1 MTRLVELG
9 CRLRDDGMIGREAS
23 LVKSDLGDF
32 EPIGWSGSNSWDPVV
47 QVSCEKIW
55 LSVLWSCGREAREC
69 GQAVDN
75 APGAFSTGCPHGPQG
90 VGRSEGLVH
99 KSTGRFR
106 LLMSPPAAHHP
117 AARTAV
123 LPSPMSRNSSR
134 RSACTRRTASRSVS
148 AVAMASSK
156 AKRTPGLRKCSASAR
171 LRSLA

>member
-1 MTRLVELG
+1 MLVEVG
-9 CRLRDDGMIGREAS
+9 CRSRDDGMIGREAS
-23 LVKSDLGDF
+23 LVKGDLGDF
-32 EPIGWSGSNSWDPVV
+32 EPIGWSGSNARVPVV
-47 QVSCEKIW
+47 QTTCEKK
-55 LSVLWSCGREAREC
+55 LVVGPVGLWARGPRVWAGG
-69 GQAVDN
+69 GQR
-75 APGAFSTGCPHGPQG
+75 APGALSTGCPHGPQG

-106 LLMSPPAAHHP
+106 FLMSPSVAHHP

-156 AKRTPGLRKCSASAR
+156 AKWTPGLSKCSASAR